1 MKIMEELPSAI
12 YWKSAEMDFGI
23 IISEIKEKM
32 NLVEKAIQTE
42 CSHEIIGVNKIIL
55 DLNCF

>member
-1 MKIMEELPSAI
+1 MEELPSAI